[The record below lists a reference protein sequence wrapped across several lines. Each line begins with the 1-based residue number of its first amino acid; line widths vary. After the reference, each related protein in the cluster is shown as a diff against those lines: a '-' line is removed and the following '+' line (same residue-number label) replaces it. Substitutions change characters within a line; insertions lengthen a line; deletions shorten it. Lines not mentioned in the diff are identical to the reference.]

1 METSYLRRP
10 IPLAAIVL
18 LALIVHG
25 PLLTMQLPLTT
36 SYDANLHI
44 FFASHYAHHWFDP
57 WNEKWFAGF
66 SQTTYPPLGHQWIA
80 IFSYFIGLREAYAL
94 VQLIAIVLLA
104 VGVYRFSRLWVS
116 ERAASYA
123 AAFSVFLGAVAFLVY
138 SAGQLSTMLSAPI
151 YLLALPYFYEW
162 SHSADAKG
170 LLKGL
175 VLVWAAASVHH
186 VTLIFGS
193 VLFAVPVLWLA
204 CIDRREGRSV
214 AAVLARA
221 IMFAVVAGIGVGVI
235 LLPYWIAI
243 IRHPIE
249 QIPIPHASRSN
260 LLLNL
265 NYLTNYFFVPY
276 GAMILA
282 LPFVIWMG
290 SANRRLRPLLFG
302 FWIAFLFGLGGTTPV
317 PKWIFGRAFEI
328 LTFERFTLSAT
339 LLALPVVGLLAES
352 LLDRYRAVAAVGL
365 SVAAVVTM
373 ALAMG
378 WLVWSPFHTLSG
390 LNVNSVV
397 EFLNRSGHD
406 RYRYL
411 TLGFGNALPKV
422 STYANANSVDGEY
435 NSARL
440 LPEMTHYGSA
450 QLTSAKFFGT
460 AGMESL
466 RAMLK
471 HANNYGLKYIFVHDP
486 YYEPML
492 AFAGWRKIETYDS
505 GTITVWSKEDV
516 PPARPIQSD
525 AMPAPWE
532 GLLWGT
538 LPLGSS
544 ILAILLALLLPDR
557 VRATEHLVEFP
568 VPTGEHVYVREAR

>member
-1 METSYLRRP
+1 M
-10 IPLAAIVL
+10 
-18 LALIVHG
+18 
-25 PLLTMQLPLTT
+25 
-36 SYDANLHI
+36 
-44 FFASHYAHHWFDP
+44 
-57 WNEKWFAGF
+57 
-66 SQTTYPPLGHQWIA
+66 
-80 IFSYFIGLREAYAL
+80 
-94 VQLIAIVLLA
+94 
-104 VGVYRFSRLWVS
+104 
-116 ERAASYA
+116 
-123 AAFSVFLGAVAFLVY
+123 
-138 SAGQLSTMLSAPI
+138 
-151 YLLALPYFYEW
+151 
-162 SHSADAKG
+162 
-170 LLKGL
+170 
-175 VLVWAAASVHH
+175 
-186 VTLIFGS
+186 
-193 VLFAVPVLWLA
+193 
-204 CIDRREGRSV
+204 
-214 AAVLARA
+214 AAVLTRA

-532 GLLWGT
+532 GVLWGT

-544 ILAILLALLLPDR
+544 ILAILMALLLPDR
-557 VRATEHLVEFP
+557 VRATEHVVEFP